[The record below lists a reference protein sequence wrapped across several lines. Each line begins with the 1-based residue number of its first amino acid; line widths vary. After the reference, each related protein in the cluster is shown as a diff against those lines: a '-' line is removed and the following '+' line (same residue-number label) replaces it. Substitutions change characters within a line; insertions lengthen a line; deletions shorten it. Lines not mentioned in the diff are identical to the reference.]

1 LKPFF
6 ENDLGEIYQGDCLDV
21 MKELPSESIDLL
33 LTDPPYGY
41 SFLGKDWDRAVPKV
55 DIWKE
60 CNRLLKPGSFAF
72 IMSAPRLDCLL
83 RMALNLG
90 EAGFEI
96 GFTPIYWAYH
106 SGFPKALDISKV
118 IDRRLGLKRETVE
131 MPGRQRSALCWG
143 KHYACGR
150 REIDFTLPASDEAK
164 SLSGGYAGFQPKP
177 AVEVVIVAMKPLSE
191 KSHTDQALKNGKGVT
206 WLKDCSIPTEDG
218 FSRFPSNLL
227 ACDKVFGGDSYMFDL
242 DMWFE
247 ERMGS
252 LPKDIADRF
261 PFLFVKKPSKSEKE
275 SGCESIGP
283 KRWCD
288 DEESVDIPQKRNR
301 AERHNYHPTVKPVKL
316 MSYLTVLGS
325 RPKDIVLDP
334 FLGSGTT
341 AMACELLGRRW
352 IGIELEREY
361 AEIAAARISNSGL
374 KIRASLGKE
383 RPDS

>member
-1 LKPFF
+1 MAK
-6 ENDLGEIYQGDCLDV
+6 
-21 MKELPSESIDLL
+21 
-33 LTDPPYGY
+33 
-41 SFLGKDWDRAVPKV
+41 
-55 DIWKE
+55 
-60 CNRLLKPGSFAF
+60 RLL
-72 IMSAPRLDCLL
+72 D
-83 RMALNLG
+83 
-90 EAGFEI
+90 
-96 GFTPIYWAYH
+96 TY
-106 SGFPKALDISKV
+106 
-118 IDRRLGLKRETVE
+118 
-131 MPGRQRSALCWG
+131 
-143 KHYACGR
+143 
-150 REIDFTLPASDEAK
+150 
-164 SLSGGYAGFQPKP
+164 
-177 AVEVVIVAMKPLSE
+177 
-191 KSHTDQALKNGKGVT
+191 
-206 WLKDCSIPTEDG
+206 EDG
-218 FSRFPSNLL
+218 FSRFPPNLL

-247 ERMGS
+247 EKVDS
-252 LPKDIADRF
+252 LPKGIADRF

-341 AMACELLGRRW
+341 AMASELLERRW

-374 KIRASLGKE
+374 KIRASLEKE